1 MAAVSSAIDASAG
14 PFSRIAT
21 VASAAGDLLVR
32 SFLVRPLHGLL
43 TRWIRRRLAGYKV
56 RVNTVDTL
64 RRTRLPEGEPRSVAV
79 IGGGL
84 AGMTS
89 AILLAERG
97 FRVTLVERN
106 EHLGGKLGA
115 WTHTF
120 PDGSTTSMEHGFHA
134 FFPGYYNLFRLF
146 ERLGITQHLR
156 RVSDYRIL
164 LLDGEEMRFDDEEPT
179 PLLNLLHMVWNG
191 TFDWREFL
199 LNPQHVLLKELLD
212 YDEHDTYAAWDR
224 TSFDTFAR
232 RYKLPDR
239 MRVMFTIFARTFF
252 ARGDQMSMA
261 ALLRSFHLYYTSIG
275 SGLLYSYA
283 TDDHGRTVLAPLRQH
298 MEAHGVTL
306 RLGTSVGSVTRQP
319 DRRLAVDGEPFD
331 HVVLATDIGPAH
343 TILAASPVSREAPGL
358 VSDLALLRPVNRYAN
373 LRVWLDLDARPE
385 LPPFTGTE
393 RRKALDAVC
402 FYHRCEAESA
412 EWVRQ
417 HGGAV
422 LELHSYQLPDELTD
436 EAAIREAL
444 LNDLRHFLPELREA
458 QVVRDILLVRDDFSS
473 PLVGQE
479 AHRPSSATGIEG
491 LHLAGD
497 WIRIGVPG
505 KLMEGAVTSGIIA
518 TNHIC
523 DAEGIRGEPIY
534 SVPLRG
540 MWRGNEGGA
549 RRA

>member
-1 MAAVSSAIDASAG
+1 MSTAIDSSAG

-21 VASAAGDLLVR
+21 VATTVGDLLVR
-32 SFLVRPLHGLL
+32 NLLVRPLHGML

-64 RRTRLPEGEPRSVAV
+64 RRTRLPEGEARRVAV
-79 IGGGL
+79 VGGGL

-97 FRVTLVERN
+97 FQVTLLERN

-120 PDGSTTSMEHGFHA
+120 PDGSTAGMEHGFHA

-146 ERLGITQHLR
+146 ERLGITRNLR

-164 LLDGEEMRFDDEEPT
+164 LLDGDEMRFDDAEPT
-179 PLLNLLHMVWNG
+179 PLLNLLRLVWNG
-191 TFDWREFL
+191 TFKWTDFVVH
-199 LNPQHVLLKELLD
+199 PQHVLLKELLD

-224 TSFDTFAR
+224 TSFETFAR
-232 RYKLPDR
+232 RYDLPAR

-252 ARGDQMSMA
+252 ARPDQMSMA
-261 ALLRSFHLYYTSIG
+261 ALLRSFHLYYTSIA

-283 TDDHGRTVLAPLRQH
+283 TDDHGRSVLAPLRQH
-298 MEAHGVTL
+298 MESRGVQL
-306 RLGTSVGSVTRQP
+306 RLGAAVSRITRQA

-331 HVVLATDIGPAH
+331 HVVLAVDVGPAH
-343 TILAASPVSREAPGL
+343 DLLAGSTVQREAPGL
-358 VSDLALLRPVNRYAN
+358 VSDLATLRPVNRYAN
-373 LRVWLDLDARPE
+373 LRVWLDKDARDD

-393 RRKALDAVC
+393 HRTALDAIC
-402 FYHRCEAESA
+402 FFHRCEDESA
-412 EWVRQ
+412 EWVRRN
-417 HGGAV
+417 GGAV
-422 LELHSYQLPDELTD
+422 LELHSYQLPDTLVSE
-436 EAAIREAL
+436 EAIRAAL
-444 LNDLRHFLPELREA
+444 LDDLRHFLPELRDA
-458 QVVRDILLVRDDFSS
+458 TVLRDILLVRDDFSS

-479 AHRPSSATGIEG
+479 AHRPACRTGIEG
-491 LHLAGD
+491 LYLAGD
-497 WIRIGVPG
+497 WVRIGIPG
-505 KLMEGAVTSGIIA
+505 KLMEGAVTSGILA
-518 TNHIC
+518 TNAIC

-540 MWRGNEGGA
+540 MWRGNPP
-549 RRA
+549 R